1 MKKSLSAM
9 ISSLLCLSLLSAG
22 PVAVHA
28 ASTDEDNTIRTGKEA
43 TLKEVLKDSFIDS
56 GTLMP
61 IKRLDLDKVLK
72 LSLDHSLNYRLL
84 TLKLTA
90 VKLNEGSL
98 KEQQKELNN
107 ASGGAGSSYTL
118 PESIEEIQEKYGEIP
133 EEMLPSL
140 YPTLETNMVVN
151 QLLNGVGNIADAMN
165 KQLQGQRDQLILA
178 LMQIEMEQANTVLDL
193 EEARIGIKLQVTSQ
207 YAELLSLDKQR
218 TVAEEYLEVLKADLR
233 KAELLQEMGMTSA
246 VKVTEAQR
254 EIQKQEQQLDGLK
267 NKYELALVQF
277 SFDLGIVYDPNIE
290 LADLPE
296 FTPQPISQL
305 KRERILEKS
314 FEMKRQWNSIILA
327 KHQESHTRTTN
338 EDQEDLLEL
347 NVRIAEQQ
355 AEKTRIELNKKID
368 ELYSNAD
375 LAYKAYENAVNDY
388 NNAKQDNIHMTKRF
402 DNGLISRHDYDKSAF
417 MLTQQELA
425 KELARIQL
433 YVVERSV
440 DALEEGFIM

>member
-1 MKKSLSAM
+1 MKRCLSAM

-28 ASTDEDNTIRTGKEA
+28 AKADEDNTIRTGKEA
-43 TLKEVLKDSFIDS
+43 TVKEVLKDSFIDS
-56 GTLMP
+56 GTLVPM
-61 IKRLDLDKVLK
+61 KRLDLDTVLK

-84 TLKLTA
+84 TFKLTA

-98 KEQQKELNN
+98 KEQKKELDN

-178 LMQIEMEQANTVLDL
+178 LKQIEMEQSNTVLEL

-207 YAELLSLDKQR
+207 YAELLSLNKQR
-218 TVAEEYLEVLKADLR
+218 TTAEKYLEILKADLR
-233 KAELLQEMGMTSA
+233 RAELMQEMGMTSA
-246 VKVTEAQR
+246 AKVTEAQR
-254 EIQKQEQQLDGLK
+254 EVQKQEQQMEGLK
-267 NKYELALVQF
+267 SKYELALVQF
-277 SFDLGIVYDPNIE
+277 CFDLGIAYDPNIE
-290 LADLPE
+290 LADMPD
-296 FTPQPISQL
+296 FTPQPISRL
-305 KRERILEKS
+305 KRDRILEKS

-327 KHQESHTRTTN
+327 QQQVHYTN
-338 EDQEDLLEL
+338 KTNDDQKDLLEL

-368 ELYSNAD
+368 ELYSNAEM
-375 LAYKAYENAVNDY
+375 AYKAYENAVNDY
-388 NNAKQDNIHMTKRF
+388 NNAKQDNIHMMKRY

-417 MLTQQELA
+417 ILTQQETA

>member
-1 MKKSLSAM
+1 MKRSLSAM

-28 ASTDEDNTIRTGKEA
+28 ASADEDNTIRTGKEA

-56 GTLMP
+56 GTLLP
-61 IKRLDLDKVLK
+61 IKRLDLDTVLK

-84 TLKLTA
+84 TFKLTA
-90 VKLNEGSL
+90 LKLNEGSL
-98 KEQQKELNN
+98 KEQRKELDH

-118 PESIEEIQEKYGEIP
+118 PESIEEMQEKYGEIP

-178 LMQIEMEQANTVLDL
+178 LKQIEMEQSNTVLDL

-207 YAELLSLDKQR
+207 YAELLSLNKQR
-218 TVAEEYLEVLKADLR
+218 TVADKYLEILKADLR
-233 KAELLQEMGMTSA
+233 RAELLQEMGMTSA

-254 EIQKQEQQLDGLK
+254 EVQKQEQQMEGLK

-290 LADLPE
+290 LADLPD
-296 FTPQPISQL
+296 FTPQPINPL

-327 KHQESHTRTTN
+327 KHQESHTRATN
-338 EDQEDLLEL
+338 DDQEDLLEL

-388 NNAKQDNIHMTKRF
+388 NNAKQDNIHMTKRY
-402 DNGLISRHDYDKSAF
+402 DNGLVSRHDYDKFAF
-417 MLTQQELA
+417 ILTQQETA